1 MSTLKVRQRDAHR
14 LEHRLPVFFISFLI
28 EDGELRELLLERR
41 RNRNQL
47 ADRHTG
53 RCAVA
58 RHQLHREIR
67 RFPLFLFRLVLF
79 FLFLLLFFFLLL
91 LFLRLPSRQRRVF
104 IHRRN
109 RKLDRRSLAQLPLR
123 CRPGGQSQR
132 VRCRRGSFRAIPPEK
147 HAVVVAVAF
156 PPRNAPFMPPRQILS
171 CNAAARRRGCG
182 EVCILA
188 ERSQRHIRGILVS
201 AYVKSVR
208 QPRAPHSPILKQR
221 KVLAPVAQRC
231 FQERGD
237 VRLRN
242 PPLLV
247 PRHQRLQIQT
257 PAQRFACVRPPPH
270 AVELPLIRAVRIDF
284 RFKPRSWLRN
294 LHMLPLPPPQKE
306 IGRAHV

>member
-91 LFLRLPSRQRRVF
+91 LFLRLLSRQRRVF

-109 RKLDRRSLAQLPLR
+109 RKLDRRSLTQLPLR

-188 ERSQRHIRGILVS
+188 ERSQRHIRHPGIGLRKECP
-201 AYVKSVR
+201 ATT
-208 QPRAPHSPILKQR
+208 RAP
-221 KVLAPVAQRC
+221 LANPQTKEGTRAGRAALLPRTRRC
-231 FQERGD
+231 
-237 VRLRN
+237 
-242 PPLLV
+242 
-247 PRHQRLQIQT
+247 T
-257 PAQRFACVRPPPH
+257 SSKSAAARPPASTASNSKASS
-270 AVELPLIRAVRIDF
+270 AVC
-284 RFKPRSWLRN
+284 PRPSAPTRC
-294 LHMLPLPPPQKE
+294 
-306 IGRAHV
+306 